1 MSRDDSIVLPLQ
13 FPQSWW
19 RRLQQVAQAC
29 ATSPREFIR
38 EMLEAEVVR
47 RELLLGR
54 EPPATPDW
62 ISVVNAPSTLELQ

>member
-1 MSRDDSIVLPLQ
+1 MPRDDLIVLPLQ

-19 RRLQQVAQAC
+19 RRLEQVAQAC

-54 EPPATPDW
+54 AAPSTLDW
-62 ISVVNAPSTLELQ
+62 ISVVNAPSTSELQ